1 MSASAEFDA
10 WAAELA
16 TALDMHVTR
25 DPDLIHPP
33 CVFIDT
39 PAIEGRT
46 LHATR
51 YTVPVFLVAMGVGR
65 QAGDYLL
72 NNGDKFLAAISEA
85 SADPRVLTIGD
96 IPYPTLHVAKQIT
109 ITREH

>member
-1 MSASAEFDA
+1 MSASTDFDA
-10 WAAELA
+10 WATELGL
-16 TALDMHVTR
+16 ALGMRVTR

-39 PAIEGRT
+39 PSIEGRT

-72 NNGDKFLAAISEA
+72 DNGDKFLAAISEA

-96 IPYPTLHVAKQIT
+96 IPYPTLHVSKKIT
-109 ITREH
+109 ISREH

>member
-1 MSASAEFDA
+1 MTPAQEFDT
-10 WAAELA
+10 WATDLA
-16 TALDMHVTR
+16 ATLNMHVTR
-25 DPDLIHPP
+25 DPDLSHPP

-39 PAIEGRT
+39 PSIEGRT
-46 LHATR
+46 LGATR

-72 NNGDKFLAAISEA
+72 NNGDQFLAAIAEA

-96 IPYPTLHVAKQIT
+96 IPYPTLHVSKSIT
-109 ITREH
+109 IERHH